1 MCFKKGRNIKRRWL
15 ILAGFCVS
23 IFLATCFLHP
33 KIVFS
38 REFSPSDPPVLH
50 IGKYALKAHADKRTV
65 PSLCLKPEGGT
76 QTYYVDLYQDNGYA
90 HGLRLKHNGVTYSA
104 GRFEL
109 FYEASVF
116 NSCQTVSLPK
126 GFYCVDL
133 LGGRGGAGGNNSG
146 SGLVSTDVKHE
157 CFELNET
164 TSVSVFRGG
173 DGNNGS
179 VNSNGSVRSGGG
191 GGASGVPSLFAVGN
205 TVLVSKGGAGGVGG
219 AARDYNGDNKNCGA
233 GGGGNASA
241 GGAGSDGLVNYALN
255 NTFLICG
262 GGGGGAVSGTGG
274 ASAERTVLF
283 FSYTADAGS
292 NAGSSAGGA
301 GGAAHRSTSQKSG
314 GSGGNNTTYTCAG
327 TSLVSYGGGGGGAV
341 CTRASSYVDLNG
353 GNGGSGS
360 TGTSSSSYVRIYRF
374 E

>member
-1 MCFKKGRNIKRRWL
+1 ML
-15 ILAGFCVS
+15 ILAGFCAS

-33 KIVFS
+33 KFVFA
-38 REFSPSDPPVLH
+38 REFSPSDPPLLH
-50 IGKYALKAHADKRTV
+50 VGKYALKTHADKRTT
-65 PSLCLKPEGGT
+65 PSICLKPEGSA

-109 FYEASVF
+109 FYEAAVF
-116 NSCQTVSLPK
+116 NSCQSVSLPK
-126 GFYCVDL
+126 VFSCVDL
-133 LGGRGGAGGNNSG
+133 LGGRGGNGGNNSG
-146 SGLVSTDVKHE
+146 SGSVSADVKHE

-179 VNSNGSVRSGGG
+179 VNSSGSVRSGGG
-191 GGASGVPSLFAVGN
+191 GGASGVPSLFAFGD
-205 TVLVSKGGAGGVGG
+205 TVLVSNGGAGGNGG
-219 AARDYNGDNKNCGA
+219 PGYDYNGNNKNCGA
-233 GGGGNASA
+233 GGGGNMSRGGNGTNGVVNAS
-241 GGAGSDGLVNYALN
+241 LN
-255 NTFLICG
+255 ASFFVCG

-274 ASAERTVLF
+274 AGDTGSALIFLT
-283 FSYTADAGS
+283 YTADAGS
-292 NAGSSAGGA
+292 SAGANAGGA
-301 GGAAHRSTSQKSG
+301 GGGAHRSTSQKSG

-341 CTRASSYVDLNG
+341 CARSSSYVDLNG

-360 TGTSSSSYVRIYRF
+360 IGTSSSSYVRIYRF